1 MAKNKALQALAEQV
15 RDERQLYANTAT
27 RVGNVLLALLDYIE
41 HAPYL
46 HSDSENE
53 VQYLMTLLKGCIIGE
68 SANTILNPDGSI
80 ICKTIHVN
88 GSAVFDELV
97 FNHQNVLE
105 GDTYFSDRAIVDH
118 IERHDLSHYT
128 LYLRK
133 MFDADE
139 FTFSVGD
146 IVRWSIN
153 NLLSKGTYNNGYARV
168 DAVSA
173 DTMDVTMYND
183 IDCPGGVNCEPED
196 GCRLVRHGH
205 VSDPMRQSTFYISS
219 STGCFMFLQG
229 VDKPI
234 LEDSANGTNYA
245 AWIGLPPNTHMANEL
260 LAKGVIT
267 PDQPWLYFRGIIV
280 QDLIQVDYKGVPRY
294 TSREWEWNAT
304 QQFMHGYDTVE
315 KGYFTDYVWY
325 KGLLWKAA
333 VEKPTIGVAPRFNNT
348 DWICVRGKED
358 IKIDLISSMGD
369 AFRAGTAWETTL
381 VATVWHGEMQLE
393 ESEIGMTNISWTRDW
408 DKGAGDDAWNMLH
421 GKGKCGLQLPIKSV
435 DDLPGEW
442 KHDSSVRFRIDINIP
457 EYGTFSSEYSII
469 I

>member
-41 HAPYL
+41 NAPYL
-46 HSDSENE
+46 HSDSEND
-53 VQYLMTLLKGCIIGE
+53 VQYLMRLLKGCIIGE

-173 DTMDVTMYND
+173 DTMDVTMYAD
-183 IDCPGGVNCEPED
+183 VDCPGGMNCEPED

-205 VSDPMRQSTFYISS
+205 VTNKIRQNTFYVSS
-219 STGCFMFLQG
+219 SNGCFMFLQG
-229 VDKPI
+229 VDKPK
-234 LEDSANGTNYA
+234 LEDSAHGTNYA
-245 AWIGLPPNTHMANEL
+245 AWIGLPPDTYIANDL
-260 LAKGVIT
+260 IAKGVIT
-267 PDQPWLYFRGIIV
+267 PDQPYLYFRGAII

-294 TSREWEWNAT
+294 TSREWEWDGT
-304 QQFMHGYDTVE
+304 QQFYHGYDSIAR
-315 KGYFTDYVWY
+315 GYFTDYVWY

-358 IKIDLISSMGD
+358 IKINLVSSMGD
-369 AFRAGTAWETTL
+369 AFRAGSSWETTL
-381 VATVWHGEMQLE
+381 IATVWHGEMQLE
-393 ESEIGMTNISWTRDW
+393 QSEIGISNISWSREW
-408 DKGAGDDAWNMLH
+408 DKGAGDEAWNLQH
-421 GKGKCGLQLPIKSV
+421 DKGKCGLELPVKSV
-435 DDLPGEW
+435 VDLPGEW
-442 KHDSSVRFRIDINIP
+442 TLQSSVRFRIDINIP
-457 EYGTFSSEYSII
+457 EYGIYSNEYSII